1 MSDPTL
7 VMAAVLAP
15 MVLLSAGSAILL
27 RCHRHGSMSIR
38 KAARLFLV
46 LGGVAVLLSGIL
58 LFA

>member
-7 VMAAVLAP
+7 VIGAVLAP
-15 MVLLSAGSAILL
+15 MVLLSVGSAVLL
-27 RCHRHGSMSIR
+27 RCHRRGSMSIR
-38 KAARLFLV
+38 KAARLFIV